1 MADQVSLSGS
11 LAAGVPLAS
20 AAVPRSQPVPEKPP
34 IAKPADPQIPGSP
47 AGGQDASAGAV
58 HSAAEAFGAYLQ
70 QHQQELVFQ
79 VDQTTG
85 ETVFRIVNTKTQ
97 EVIRQVPSEDI
108 LVMAQKLRELDH
120 SKGASGV
127 LVDKV
132 G

>member
-1 MADQVSLSGS
+1 VN
-11 LAAGVPLAS
+11 
-20 AAVPRSQPVPEKPP
+20 
-34 IAKPADPQIPGSP
+34 
-47 AGGQDASAGAV
+47 
-58 HSAAEAFGAYLQ
+58 SAAEAFGAYLQ

-79 VDQTTG
+79 VDQATG
-85 ETVFRIVNTKTQ
+85 ETVFRIVNAKTK

-108 LVMAQKLRELDH
+108 LVMARKLRELDH